1 MDLEETFFFPLV
13 GLSGRPLI
21 IFFFFQNGTNE
32 SEAPSVL
39 REKQLIY
46 EVEIANPSLEEV
58 AMAILTPRRKKFK
71 VLHKIWAL
79 IFG

>member
-1 MDLEETFFFPLV
+1 M

-39 REKQLIY
+39 GEKQLIY

-58 AMAILTPRRKKFK
+58 AMAILTPRRKKLKFFIRYGHWYLDDVEK
-71 VLHKIWAL
+71 L
-79 IFG
+79 IEKNV